1 MSWTKIIQGEELTR
15 LHERL
20 DLPPHYT
27 IQEASTMQAPFYRN
41 GELVKMIID
50 MDLAFMVAA
59 GPGDLSAQEYYPL
72 TGKSADIHAANEAA
86 GLALTRDNVI
96 AYVRFFTTFL
106 QTDAG
111 ESFVIVESLNGYRL
125 VNEDKPDQ
133 RMPEDMRF
141 VCMGETADGD
151 AFAFKGYMVYQGVL
165 FGVSM
170 RVQKNGYVE
179 MLDDDP
185 MGFIVRLQ

>member
-1 MSWTKIIQGEELTR
+1 MR
-15 LHERL
+15 
-20 DLPPHYT
+20 PP
-27 IQEASTMQAPFYRN
+27 
-41 GELVKMIID
+41 GLV
-50 MDLAFMVAA
+50 
-59 GPGDLSAQEYYPL
+59 
-72 TGKSADIHAANEAA
+72 
-86 GLALTRDNVI
+86 LTRDNVI

-141 VCMGETADGD
+141 ICEGETADGD

-170 RVQKNGYVE
+170 CVQKNGYVE
-179 MLDDDP
+179 MVNDDP